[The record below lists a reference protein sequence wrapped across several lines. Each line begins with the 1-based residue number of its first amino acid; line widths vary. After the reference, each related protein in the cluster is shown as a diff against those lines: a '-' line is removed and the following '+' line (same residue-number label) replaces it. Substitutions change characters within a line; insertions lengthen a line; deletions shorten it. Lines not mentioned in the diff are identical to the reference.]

1 MRTRVIPLILGLGLL
16 VFSTTAQA
24 QIPLNG
30 QNQAEILKLL
40 DELPPETTKKIE
52 VLGKVMQQNLK
63 EGKLTQAQIQ
73 DELKSGTLEQT
84 LRTLNPEAGPL
95 LDDIGEA
102 MKNHPNADSL
112 PDLLNGMAGPGK

>member
-1 MRTRVIPLILGLGLL
+1 MRTLVMQLILGLGL
-16 VFSTTAQA
+16 VFDSVVQA

-30 QNQAEILKLL
+30 QNQAEILKLMG
-40 DELPPETTKKIE
+40 ELPPETMKKVE
-52 VLGKVMQQNLK
+52 ALGKVMQQNLK

-73 DELKSGTLEQT
+73 EELKSGTLHQT

-95 LDDIGEA
+95 LDDLTDS

-112 PDLLNGMAGPGK
+112 PDLLNGMVGEGK

>member
-1 MRTRVIPLILGLGLL
+1 MRTLVIQLILGLGLL
-16 VFSTTAQA
+16 VFNTTAQA
-24 QIPLNG
+24 QLPLNG
-30 QNQAEILKLL
+30 QNQAEILKLMG
-40 DELPPETTKKIE
+40 ELPPETTKKVE

-73 DELKSGTLEQT
+73 EELKSGTLEQT

-102 MKNHPNADSL
+102 MKNHPDADRL
-112 PDLLNGMAGPGK
+112 PDLLNGMAGSGK